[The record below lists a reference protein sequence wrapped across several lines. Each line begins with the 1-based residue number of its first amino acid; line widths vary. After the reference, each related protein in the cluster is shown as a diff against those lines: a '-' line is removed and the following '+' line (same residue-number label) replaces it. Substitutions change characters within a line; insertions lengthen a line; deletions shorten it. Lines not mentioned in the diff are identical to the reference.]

1 MRFNQPL
8 SSSEAPSVF
17 EALLDGLPTGA
28 IIIEGGRIR
37 YMNRSCADMSG
48 YELDELYAMRDLQI
62 VDPEHRARLREQ
74 FLALV
79 EGSDSPR
86 HINVRITTKQ
96 QGVRWIAL
104 GGQRVVVEG
113 KPVVLGFA
121 QDTTELID
129 ASEAAANSEDR
140 FRLLAENTPVAI
152 FLHRGANMTYANA
165 SAARFSGYTIDEL
178 KERSF
183 WATVHPDYREIV
195 RKRGIDRQ
203 QGKAIPS
210 PYEIKIVSKTG
221 EERWLDI
228 MGTPVVI
235 DGEQHVLGTG
245 VDITQRKLAE
255 QALRESEEMYRSLVE
270 TSPDAII
277 VSDLESVV
285 RMANQRAADVLGFE
299 DATGLVGLSAFD
311 LVAPGD
317 RDAMRSA
324 ARQVLTEGGLRGVE
338 YQFVRRDGSTFFGDM
353 NASIIRGADGKAR
366 AYVAIVRDVTK
377 RKTADAA
384 LRQAAREKA
393 LILNAISERVV
404 YVDPAFRIIW
414 ANRAGAQWLGA
425 AEAEAKTPIRC
436 YERVGLD
443 APCATCP
450 ALTAAASLT
459 PASAEIVDT
468 DGCIRSVEAYPVGEE
483 GSAPEGFVVVSQ
495 DITDQRRVE
504 NELLR
509 AQKLES
515 IGVLAGGIAHDFNNI
530 LTAILGNVCLAR
542 RASPQLNP
550 KATATL
556 DAAET
561 AVKRAQGLTQQ
572 LLTFSKGGAPIKR
585 LLSLSSLLV
594 ETAGLVLSG
603 TNIRASF
610 AFEENLWPVEAD
622 EGQLSQVI
630 SNLLIN
636 AVQAMPNG
644 GVVRIHAANEEVG
657 GYGVLRLAPGPY
669 VRFTVTDEGAGIP
682 HDHLAQ
688 VFDPYFT
695 TKAGGTG
702 LGLST
707 TYAILGKHEGGIR
720 VRSKVGQ
727 GTTFVVYLPAAPGA
741 PRPTASTSSK
751 PPRGKGRLLV
761 MDDEPMVREV
771 ADDML
776 SGSGFDVVT
785 AHDGREAIELFI
797 EARNKGRPFDALIM
811 DITVPGGMGGL
822 EALRRLSRID
832 PAVRA
837 IVSSGYSNDP
847 VMSDYRAYGF
857 SGVVSK
863 PYTLEELVDAVCQVI
878 DMVDASNIPPG

>member
-1 MRFNQPL
+1 MRSNQPL

-37 YMNRSCADMSG
+37 YMNRSCAVLSG
-48 YELDELYAMRDLQI
+48 YELDELYAMRDLGI
-62 VDPEHRARLREQ
+62 IDPEHRPRLREQ
-74 FLALV
+74 FLALL
-79 EGSDSPR
+79 EDGDTPR
-86 HINVRITTKQ
+86 HINVRIITKQ
-96 QGVRWIAL
+96 QSARWIAL
-104 GGQRVVVEG
+104 GGRRVVVEG
-113 KPVVLGFA
+113 KQVVLGFA

-152 FLHRGANMTYANA
+152 FLHRGTNMTYANA

-178 KERSF
+178 KELSF

-195 RKRGIDRQ
+195 RQRGLDRQ

-210 PYEIKIVSKTG
+210 PYEIKIVSKAG

-285 RMANQRAADVLGFE
+285 RMANQRAAVVLGFE

-311 LVAPGD
+311 LVAPED
-317 RDAMRSA
+317 RDAMRAA

-338 YQFVRRDGSTFFGDM
+338 YQFVRRDGSTFFGEM

-404 YVDPAFRIIW
+404 YVDPAFRVIW
-414 ANRAGAQWLGA
+414 ANRAGAQWLA
-425 AEAEAKTPIRC
+425 ADGESKTPIRC

-443 APCATCP
+443 VPCAACP
-450 ALTAAASLT
+450 ALAAAASLS
-459 PASAEIVDT
+459 PASAEIADS

-542 RASPQLNP
+542 RASPQLTP

-610 AFEENLWPVEAD
+610 AFDENLWPVEAD
-622 EGQLSQVI
+622 EGQVSQVI

-644 GVVRIHAANEEVG
+644 GVVRIHAANEAVG
-657 GYGVLRLAPGPY
+657 GYGVLRLAAGPY

-682 HDHLAQ
+682 REHLAQ

-707 TYAILGKHEGGIR
+707 TYAILGKHDGGIQ

-727 GTTFVVYLPAAPGA
+727 GTTFVVYLPAAPGS

-785 AHDGREAIELFI
+785 AKDGREAIELFVD
-797 EARNKGRPFDALIM
+797 ARNHGRPFDALIM

-857 SGVVSK
+857 LGVVSK
-863 PYTLEELVDAVCQVI
+863 PYTLEELVDAVHQVI
-878 DMVDASNIPPG
+878 DTANAD